1 MMDEYLSITARFW
14 ADFVEWNP
22 TQLTLYTILGFGALS
37 SWIMTRFAAKPP
49 LFVGPISFMTLSFA
63 AMISNFAGRSV
74 VMMGTSEV
82 QKALLFTVIGHSVAG
97 IILLAVLRVGASAKR
112 A

>member
-1 MMDEYLSITARFW
+1 MQEYLDIAARFW
-14 ADFVEWNP
+14 TDFLSWNP
-22 TQLTLYTILGFGALS
+22 PQLTLYSILGFGVLS

-63 AMISNFAGRSV
+63 AMMSNFAGRSF

-97 IILLAVLRVGASAKR
+97 IILLAIFRVGVTGKR